1 MKDSYKYLIAKN
13 DNTECRWLPLWVH
26 SLDTYFVMQYLL
38 SHWLSDGMF
47 FSLVSRTS
55 PENIKRAALF
65 LALFH
70 DYGKSSI
77 TFQAKISEGAE
88 ELHRMQDRAALN
100 TPLLNDPELRNGR
113 EMPHGI
119 AGEIMLLIRKC
130 PDSLAAIVGSH
141 HGRPWEKGPETALE
155 IEEIFEDDE
164 DEIYRNFSYSLRLWG
179 GRKRREGWIKAQDSL
194 FDWAL
199 GIEEINDIR
208 ELPAVDDKEGVIL
221 SGLVVMADWLASNE
235 EYFPLIPYNQL
246 LPGNMDE
253 RAERAIEKIKLP
265 PTWRPSDN
273 KDFKNLSMQRFG
285 FFPNE
290 IQTVAAEAVLTS
302 TDPGLLILEA
312 PMGIGKTEAALLAA
326 EEFSDAR
333 VKGIMF
339 ALPTQA
345 TANGIFTRILD
356 WGRGQTVDNAISIR
370 LAHGMASLNDDYRAL
385 IDSGRHSECTVD
397 DYEENRL
404 IVHEFFQ
411 GAKQALLADFV
422 VGTVDQILLAALKQK
437 HFMLRH
443 LGLCGKVVIID
454 ECHAYDAYMNEYMER
469 ALQWLGAY
477 NTPVIML
484 SATLP
489 YERRAAFVDAYLGG
503 NIHNKNDSWRRSLG
517 YPLLTWTDG
526 KEVYQKEIE
535 YAGIKR
541 EVKIEKLP
549 SPDGME
555 EQIVQVRT
563 ILYDN
568 LKSGGCA
575 AVIANT
581 VRRAQ
586 LLALAMKAEFPE
598 KHILL
603 LHSRFISEDRIEY
616 EKELLLHAGKKSSQS
631 DRDGLIVIGTQV
643 IEQSLDFDVDLM
655 ITDLCPIDLLL
666 QRIGRLHRHPSHD
679 EIRPDL
685 LKKPKCYVLGTGN
698 RHDNGS
704 EKVYGKYLLMRTD
717 YFLPD
722 QISLPADISHLVQRV
737 YDDNCLIDQEPEG
750 YSEAKAEHQSRQV
763 KLRKDADAFRL
774 LPPGKERTINRFL
787 EASVLI
793 DEEQAKAQVR
803 NGAESAE
810 VIVLFSM
817 KYGIT
822 RAPWRYRDS
831 YDLNTCPAADI
842 CREISKQTVKLP
854 AWAAVCDI
862 ENEFCMPAEW
872 EKSVWLKGKR
882 LLILDEFGKAEKG
895 DLIIHYSH
903 ESGLLIERRS

>member
-26 SLDTYFVMQYLL
+26 SLDTYYVMQYLL
-38 SHWLSDGMF
+38 SSWLSDGM
-47 FSLVSRTS
+47 LVSLIRKTDS
-55 PENIKRAALF
+55 EGIKKAALF

-77 TFQAKISEGAE
+77 TFQAKISDGIEV
-88 ELHRMQDRAALN
+88 LHEMQDKEGLH
-100 TPLLNDPELRNGR
+100 TPPVNDPELRNGR
-113 EMPHGI
+113 EMPHGV
-119 AGEIMLLIRKC
+119 AGEIMLLIRRC

-141 HGRPWEKGPETALE
+141 HGRPWEKGPEIAQE
-155 IEEIFEDDE
+155 IEEILEEDEDD
-164 DEIYRNFSYSLRLWG
+164 IYRNFSYSLRLWG
-179 GRKRREGWIKAQDSL
+179 GRKRREEWIRVQESL

-199 GIEEINDIR
+199 GIIGINDIR
-208 ELPAVDDKEGVIL
+208 ILPTVDDKEAIIL

-302 TDPGLLILEA
+302 ADPGLLILEA

-326 EEFSDAR
+326 EEFSDERA
-333 VKGIMF
+333 KGLIF

-356 WGRGQTVDNAISIR
+356 WGNGQTADNVLSIR
-370 LAHGMASLNDDYRAL
+370 LAHGMASLNDEYRAL

-411 GAKQALLADFV
+411 GSKQALLADFV

-477 NTPVIML
+477 KAPVIML

-489 YERRAAFVDAYLGG
+489 YERRASFVDAYLGG
-503 NIHNKNDSWRRSLG
+503 YSQSKNDSWRRSLG

-526 KEVYQKEIE
+526 MEVRQREIE
-535 YAGIKR
+535 YSGIRR
-541 EVKIEKLP
+541 EINIEKLLCQ
-549 SPDGME
+549 DTME
-555 EQIVQVRT
+555 EQIAQIRNV
-563 ILYDN
+563 ICDN
-568 LKSGGCA
+568 LKMGGCA
-575 AVIANT
+575 AIIVNT

-586 LLALAMKAEFPE
+586 LLTLALKSEFPE

-616 EKELLLHAGKKSSQS
+616 EKELLVHAGKKSTQS

-679 EIRPDL
+679 AIRPDL
-685 LKKPKCYVLGTGN
+685 LKKPKCYVLGTCG
-698 RHDNGS
+698 RHDKGS
-704 EKVYGKYLLMRTD
+704 EKIYGRYLLMRTD
-717 YFLPD
+717 HFLPD
-722 QISLPADISHLVQRV
+722 QISLPADISPLVQCV
-737 YDDNCLIDQEPEG
+737 YDDNRPIDQAPEG

-787 EASVLI
+787 EASALA
-793 DEEQAKAQVR
+793 DEEQARAQVR
-803 NGAESAE
+803 NGDESAE
-810 VIVLFSM
+810 VIVLFFM

-822 RAPWRYRDS
+822 RSPWRYRDS
-831 YDLNTCPAADI
+831 YDLNTCPAAGT
-842 CREISKQTVKLP
+842 CREISRQTVKLP
-854 AWAAVCDI
+854 SWVAVCDI
-862 ENEFCMPAEW
+862 ENELCMPSEW

-882 LLILDEFGKAEKG
+882 LLILDEAGKAEKG
-895 DLIIHYSH
+895 NLVIHYSH
-903 ESGLLIERRS
+903 ESGLHIERRS